1 MSASARRTIAS
12 TVGVFIVALC
22 AQIWLQFQSSGLAGW
37 DSYYHIKIAHL
48 YSTGELSLLGG
59 EFPWMQ
65 HSMLHG
71 LRHDWQLGYHLFLIP
86 FSHLPMELGAKL
98 ATALVATLLLTSI
111 YYVLRANRV
120 PLAWVWVAIFTLSSN
135 IAIYRLHNARPAPLA
150 IAMLLLVIHFAMKKR
165 VLATFIWATLALY
178 TYNIPHN
185 VLALA
190 ALASVVH
197 TLHDGRP
204 PYRLAGVMLG
214 AVALTTFAHPGFWHW
229 EGSFF
234 SLDHANILVWEQ
246 MSGSLEAARHELRVF
261 VGGEALSMPVAVEFR
276 GMPGRELR
284 RFLWVPL
291 LVMLGAIGALA
302 LRRRALS
309 RVGITLCAMMGLY
322 FIVMLEFGRFF
333 EYWVPYVFAAAPI
346 AISDALRGTTVLRI
360 VGAERLVLRKK
371 GLASRSLMIVAG
383 AAAALQIAFVVRG
396 AYGLGDYRLWI
407 PAMLLAT
414 VLAGRTLVGPVW
426 SALRWLRRSF
436 WPPHWRTGI
445 ATGLVIVGAAYFTLQ
460 VASSSTLVV
469 KRLGSHGPGIRMR
482 YEGTAKWLRDN
493 TRKHDVV
500 YNDWSSWGPL
510 FFLNHWNYYMI
521 GFDPYFMFQRDVGNY
536 RRWIAVRSGSASI
549 DEIGSTVRELGSHW
563 VVVERDLQ
571 KKLTKRL
578 ERAPDATLRYA
589 DGPVAIYEIDVP
601 KP

>member
-1 MSASARRTIAS
+1 
-12 TVGVFIVALC
+12 
-22 AQIWLQFQSSGLAGW
+22 
-37 DSYYHIKIAHL
+37 
-48 YSTGELSLLGG
+48 
-59 EFPWMQ
+59 
-65 HSMLHG
+65 
-71 LRHDWQLGYHLFLIP
+71 
-86 FSHLPMELGAKL
+86 
-98 ATALVATLLLTSI
+98 
-111 YYVLRANRV
+111 
-120 PLAWVWVAIFTLSSN
+120 
-135 IAIYRLHNARPAPLA
+135 
-150 IAMLLLVIHFAMKKR
+150 
-165 VLATFIWATLALY
+165 
-178 TYNIPHN
+178 
-185 VLALA
+185 
-190 ALASVVH
+190 
-197 TLHDGRP
+197 
-204 PYRLAGVMLG
+204 
-214 AVALTTFAHPGFWHW
+214 
-229 EGSFF
+229 
-234 SLDHANILVWEQ
+234 
-246 MSGSLEAARHELRVF
+246 
-261 VGGEALSMPVAVEFR
+261 
-276 GMPGRELR
+276 
-284 RFLWVPL
+284 
-291 LVMLGAIGALA
+291 
-302 LRRRALS
+302 
-309 RVGITLCAMMGLY
+309 MGLY

-383 AAAALQIAFVVRG
+383 AAAALQIAFVVRD

-493 TRKHDVV
+493 TRKHDLV

-578 ERAPDATLRYA
+578 EGAPDATLRYA